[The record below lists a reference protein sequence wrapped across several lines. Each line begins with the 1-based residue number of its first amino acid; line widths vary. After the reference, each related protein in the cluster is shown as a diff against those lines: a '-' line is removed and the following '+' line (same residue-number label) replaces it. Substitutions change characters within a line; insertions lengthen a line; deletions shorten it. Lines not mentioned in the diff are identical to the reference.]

1 VLKAFESGTSIVSV
15 IACEEGNCCFVEGS
29 TRCSRRLEYVRFI
42 LREIGL
48 GDQRLLLFH
57 LPGSAAEDLASSADR
72 PLPANHTVSLDE
84 QIAGICASLM
94 QRLHCHPRSPLLDSI
109 PDSRNEGSGQG
120 GDIPT
125 DIFHDE

>member
-29 TRCSRRLEYVRFI
+29 TRCSRRLEYVRSI

-72 PLPANHTVSLDE
+72 SVPADHTVSLDE
-84 QIAGICASLM
+84 LIAGICASLM
-94 QRLHCHPRSPLLDSI
+94 QALHCHPRSPLLGSI
-109 PDSRNEGSGQG
+109 PDNRNEGSGQG